1 MNKLEKYQVNSVDD
15 ITIELVMA
23 LIDRYKT
30 EEVPRLN
37 RLYDYYLGETDI
49 MKRTMTDPVKP
60 NNKIVN
66 PFSSLI
72 TDTVVGYAGGKPIN
86 YQSEDKELMI
96 KVQDVLDR
104 NHEQSHNKLLWKQQT
119 VMGVAY
125 ELLFTKS
132 DGTIGFE
139 DIDPREA
146 FIIYDSTVEKNV
158 LAGVRFIDIPDYINN
173 TEKEVIYIY
182 TDELISVYE
191 VGEKGASLEEESLHL
206 FGRVPLNQYINNDD
220 LQGSFEKVLTLIDAY
235 DLAVSDTQNNLEYF
249 ADAYLA
255 ITGAEFEDD
264 SEVATMKEDRVMLL
278 PDGAK
283 AEWLIKEA
291 SQEVEEFK
299 IRLKE
304 DIHQMSQIPNLSDES
319 FSNSQSGE
327 ALKYK
332 LFGLE
337 NLVSITE
344 GFMRE
349 SLEKRIQM
357 IVNVF
362 NVKSAS
368 GYDYTEISMAFT
380 RNLPQ
385 NLTNL
390 ADIASKLVGI
400 VSNETLYT
408 LMPFIDDP
416 AKEAS
421 RFENEGL
428 GAEDEFHTEINEVL
442 EDEVLLY
449 ASDE

>member
-1 MNKLEKYQVNSVDD
+1 MEKYQVNSVDD

-23 LIDRYKT
+23 LINRYKT

-37 RLYDYYLGETDI
+37 RLYDYYLGDSDI
-49 MKRTMTDPVKP
+49 KKRTMTDPVKP

-72 TDTVVGYAGGKPIN
+72 TDTIVGYAGGKPIN
-86 YQSEDKELMI
+86 YVSEDKELMI
-96 KVQDVLDR
+96 KLQDVLDR

-132 DGTIGFE
+132 DGTVGIE

-158 LAGVRFIDIPDYINN
+158 LAGVRFIDIPDYIEG
-173 TEKEVIYIY
+173 TKKELIYIY
-182 TDELISVYE
+182 TEELVTVYK
-191 VGEKGASLEEESLHL
+191 VIEEEAILEDEYIHV

-264 SEVATMKEDRVMLL
+264 SEVSTMKEDRVMLL

-299 IRLKE
+299 VRLKE
-304 DIHQMSQIPNLSDES
+304 DIHQLSQIPNLSDES

-349 SLEKRIQM
+349 ALEKRIQM

-362 NVKSAS
+362 NVKGSNK
-368 GYDYTEISMAFT
+368 YDYTEVSMVFT

-390 ADIASKLVGI
+390 ADVASKLVGI

-416 AKEAS
+416 AKEAQ
-421 RFENEGL
+421 RFQNEGL
-428 GAEDEFHTEINEVL
+428 GAEDEFHDEIVEAL
-442 EDEVLLY
+442 EDDGLLQV
-449 ASDE
+449 AE

>member
-1 MNKLEKYQVNSVDD
+1 MEKYQVDSVDD
-15 ITIELVMA
+15 ITTDLVMA
-23 LIDRYKT
+23 LINRYKV

-49 MKRTMTDPVKP
+49 KKRTMTDPVKP

-72 TDTVVGYAGGKPIN
+72 TDTIVGYAGGKPIN

-96 KVQDVLDR
+96 KIQDVLDR
-104 NHEQSHNKLLWKQQT
+104 NHEQSHNKLVWKKQT

-139 DIDPREA
+139 DIDPRQV
-146 FIIYDSTVEKNV
+146 FLIYDSTVENNV
-158 LAGVRFIDIPDYINN
+158 LAGIRFISIPDYING
-173 TEKEVIYIY
+173 TEKEMFYVY
-182 TDELISVYE
+182 TEDLISTYVVE
-191 VGEKGASLEEESLHL
+191 EDTAESHEEKTHV
-206 FGRVPLNQYINNDD
+206 FGKVPLNQYINNDD
-220 LQGSFEKVLTLIDAY
+220 MTGSFEKVLTLIDAY

-264 SEVATMKEDRVMLL
+264 SEVSTMKEDRVMLL
-278 PDGAK
+278 PDGAT

-299 IRLKE
+299 VRLKE
-304 DIHQMSQIPNLSDES
+304 DIHQLSQIPNLSDES

-337 NLVSITE
+337 NLVSVTE
-344 GFMRE
+344 GFMKE
-349 SLEKRIQM
+349 SFEKRIQM
-357 IVNVF
+357 IVNVL
-362 NVKSAS
+362 NVKSTAE
-368 GYDYTEISMAFT
+368 YDYTEVTMVFT

-390 ADIASKLVGI
+390 ADVASKLVGI
-400 VSNETLYT
+400 ISNETLYT
-408 LMPFIDDP
+408 LLPFVDDP
-416 AKEAS
+416 AKETE
-421 RFENEGL
+421 RFQNEGL
-428 GAEDEFHTEINEVL
+428 GAEDSFHNEIEEAL
-442 EDEVLLY
+442 EEEELLY
-449 ASDE
+449 ITDNG